1 MNSSSEPK
9 EENADDRSPRPAH
22 YLFVIAA
29 AALGGLLSVPLNP
42 LSAALM
48 AAIAFVGVYAH
59 KVLLPQINSTR
70 DSQLAGDS
78 AGRWHFATLHRFS
91 VALNFAQFA
100 IAAYVLYRFPS
111 IAR

>member
-1 MNSSSEPK
+1 MIEVLGLLTTATAFGGIVLNSFGFAQLVFCALFGGEAGRLNRLAFSY
-9 EENADDRSPRPAH
+9 

-59 KVLLPQINSTR
+59 
-70 DSQLAGDS
+70 
-78 AGRWHFATLHRFS
+78 
-91 VALNFAQFA
+91 
-100 IAAYVLYRFPS
+100 
-111 IAR
+111 